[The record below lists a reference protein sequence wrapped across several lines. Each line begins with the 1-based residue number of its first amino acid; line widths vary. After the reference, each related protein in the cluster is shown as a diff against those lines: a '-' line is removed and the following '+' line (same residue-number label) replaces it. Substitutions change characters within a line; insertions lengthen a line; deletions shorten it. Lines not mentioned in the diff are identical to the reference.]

1 MVDGAWGTQPTERTV
16 VLSIRWQRDSTVSQR
31 DTGLLPYPK
40 FQGDMECPQEC
51 NPNLSSGIL
60 SQQSHL
66 TYLLSSLPAAADK
79 KQVLCA
85 TIKIQALDFLKFFS
99 PPFKKKITLSLQ
111 IFAFLII
118 IPL

>member
-51 NPNLSSGIL
+51 NLNLSSGIL

-66 TYLLSSLPAAADK
+66 TYLLSSLPAAIDK

-99 PPFKKKITLSLQ
+99 PPFKKNHS
-111 IFAFLII
+111 
-118 IPL
+118 